1 MLPLAFDEWKEQ
13 MRYAMLLLVPL
24 CLSGCG
30 GEDST
35 GPSSDF
41 PREFKAS
48 SKRCQRSIGLQVD
61 NVNGVYVETMLLST
75 VEESTETLFTGP
87 ATIHLVRTYSFA
99 GGLVEEDYTGE
110 YRPSAVDGAWDVT
123 LTAGPEADS
132 FQAAGSGTGELS
144 GRSIN
149 FDMNPLS
156 EGCGYVSSGTIR

>member
-1 MLPLAFDEWKEQ
+1 
-13 MRYAMLLLVPL
+13 MRYAVLLLVPI

-30 GEDST
+30 GEEST

-41 PREFKAS
+41 PRAFEANS
-48 SKRCQRSIGLQVD
+48 RSCQRSIGLDVD
-61 NVNGVYVETMLLST
+61 NVNGLYVETMLLST

-87 ATIHLVRTYSFA
+87 ATIYLVRTYSFA
-99 GGLVEEDYTGE
+99 GELVDEDYTGE
-110 YRPSAVDGAWDVT
+110 YRPTAVDGAWDVT

-149 FDMNPLS
+149 FDMSPLS